1 MGHRAA
7 GAAANKLRVKG
18 SSVASSVGYIIL
30 AKTGLREEQ
39 GVKGRAEVALVCI
52 KKTIITKK

>member
-7 GAAANKLRVKG
+7 GAGANKLRVKG
-18 SSVASSVGYIIL
+18 WSVASSAGHIIL

-39 GVKGRAEVALVCI
+39 GVKGRAEVALVCL
-52 KKTIITKK
+52 KKQ